1 MDDQRLREACHELT
15 ANLLSVTAMARSLRN
30 RAPELDH
37 LELVTAALSRA
48 CELAVEMRRVV
59 DDLATG
65 DAAATHSG

>member
-1 MDDQRLREACHELT
+1 MADQHLREACHELT
-15 ANLLSVTAMARSLRN
+15 ANLLSVTAMARGLRN
-30 RAPELDH
+30 RAPELD

-59 DDLATG
+59 DDSATG